1 MQLKAFWRSLIAA
14 GAIAIFFGG
23 TAQAQTSRAATQAE
37 AGKPLALGK
46 YVKHRSR
53 HAKKTA
59 TRHSRHASKKTAKK
73 SSVSRK
79 SAERTAATKKDTKD
93 SAKADSA
100 KADNAK
106 TASVRKAAEELSAIA
121 NARAELNTG
130 DEQAA
135 DMAAAF
141 KFYTPSRPENAN
153 ASGTRIS
160 ASDELNDLDKAAHA
174 ASAISAAAPAP
185 VVATATTAAA
195 APVAAP
201 VSDQIASSHDD
212 AGDTWGKTSLI
223 GKIFVAFGG
232 LLTLASAA
240 RMFMA

>member
-14 GAIAIFFGG
+14 AAIAIFFGG

-53 HAKKTA
+53 HAKKKA
-59 TRHSRHASKKTAKK
+59 TRHSRHVSKKTAKK

-79 SAERTAATKKDTKD
+79 STERTAATKKDIKD
-93 SAKADSA
+93 S
-100 KADNAK
+100 AK
-106 TASVRKAAEELSAIA
+106 TASVRKAAEELSAVA
-121 NARAELNTG
+121 NARAELNTS
-130 DEQAA
+130 DQRAS
-135 DMAAAF
+135 DMAAAL
-141 KFYTPSRPENAN
+141 KFYTPSRHENAN
-153 ASGTRIS
+153 ASGTQIS
-160 ASDELNDLDKAAHA
+160 ASDELNDLDKAANA
-174 ASAISAAAPAP
+174 ASAISVAAPAP
-185 VVATATTAAA
+185 VVATTTTAAA

-201 VSDQIASSHDD
+201 MSDQIASSHDD
-212 AGDTWGKTSLI
+212 AGDTWGQTSLI

>member
-53 HAKKTA
+53 QAKKTA

-79 SAERTAATKKDTKD
+79 SAERTAANKKDTKD
-93 SAKADSA
+93 S
-100 KADNAK
+100 AK
-106 TASVRKAAEELSAIA
+106 TASVRKAAEELSAVA
-121 NARAELNTG
+121 NARAELNTS
-130 DEQAA
+130 DQQAA
-135 DMAAAF
+135 DMAAAL

-153 ASGTRIS
+153 ASGTQIS

-174 ASAISAAAPAP
+174 ASAISAAASAP

-201 VSDQIASSHDD
+201 VSDQIASSRDD

>member
-53 HAKKTA
+53 QAKKTA

-79 SAERTAATKKDTKD
+79 STERTAATKKDTKD

-100 KADNAK
+100 K
-106 TASVRKAAEELSAIA
+106 TASVRKAAEELSAVA

-130 DEQAA
+130 DQQAA
-135 DMAAAF
+135 DMSAAF

>member
-59 TRHSRHASKKTAKK
+59 TRHSRHTSKKTAKK
-73 SSVSRK
+73 SSVPRK

-100 KADNAK
+100 K
-106 TASVRKAAEELSAIA
+106 TASVRKAAEELSAVA

-130 DEQAA
+130 DQQAA

>member
-59 TRHSRHASKKTAKK
+59 TRHSRHTSKKTAKK

-79 SAERTAATKKDTKD
+79 STERTAATKKDTKD

-100 KADNAK
+100 K
-106 TASVRKAAEELSAIA
+106 TASVRKAAEELSAVA

-130 DEQAA
+130 DQQAA

-153 ASGTRIS
+153 ASGTQIS

-174 ASAISAAAPAP
+174 ASAISAAASAP

-201 VSDQIASSHDD
+201 VSDQLASSRDD

>member
-59 TRHSRHASKKTAKK
+59 TRHSRHTSKKTAKK

-79 SAERTAATKKDTKD
+79 SAERTAANKKDTKD
-93 SAKADSA
+93 S
-100 KADNAK
+100 AK
-106 TASVRKAAEELSAIA
+106 TASVRKAAEELSAVA
-121 NARAELNTG
+121 NARAELNTS
-130 DEQAA
+130 DQQAA
-135 DMAAAF
+135 DMSAAF